1 MKLEISNDVSSSCE
15 FLSQFLNL
23 LVPDVNGT
31 EGLMTQGH
39 TFCERRREGSQMF
52 LVPDDTRGQWSSTH
66 GLWLYPRPLQPSVR
80 GQELGLNF

>member
-15 FLSQFLNL
+15 FLPQFSTL

-31 EGLMTQGH
+31 EGLMTQVH
-39 TFCERRREGSQMF
+39 TFCERRRDRSQVF

-66 GLWLYPRPLQPSVR
+66 GLWLHPRPLQPSVW

>member
-39 TFCERRREGSQMF
+39 TFCERRREGS
-52 LVPDDTRGQWSSTH
+52 
-66 GLWLYPRPLQPSVR
+66 
-80 GQELGLNF
+80 

>member
-15 FLSQFLNL
+15 VLSQFWNL

-52 LVPDDTRGQWSSTH
+52 LGDTGGQWSSTH
-66 GLWLYPRPLQPSVR
+66 GLWLHPRPLQPSVW